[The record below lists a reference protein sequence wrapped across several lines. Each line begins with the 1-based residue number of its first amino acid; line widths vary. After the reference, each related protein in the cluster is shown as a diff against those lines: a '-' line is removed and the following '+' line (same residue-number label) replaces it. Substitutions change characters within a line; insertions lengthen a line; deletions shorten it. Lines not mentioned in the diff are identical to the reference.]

1 LIDRPDIV
9 MRFYADKVREVH
21 KDLID
26 RKIFGKQLGYAES
39 MEFQKRGGPHFH
51 RVMATDIPAIP
62 EIIEGY
68 ILAHIP
74 PLPDKEDRS
83 PRAEG
88 LRRLREL
95 VIRHQLHDCKPDYCG
110 KKNKNGKCSKFFP
123 YDYSDKTILYDD
135 QPAVHY
141 RPSPEDG
148 GEKVLI
154 PKGGVLTEYTNAHVT
169 PYNPF
174 ILMKYETHHNLAFC
188 YGEKTNMKYTMKYPL
203 KGPTFQYIQVQGDM
217 VDIDEPAHYAQMY
230 YRSANEA
237 YARIHTMPYVRLSNT
252 VYEMEI
258 HLPGHQ
264 NVVFKQSQAAQVA
277 AGLPKNLPKTM
288 LTEYWSQWKEGKSW
302 QCINKKWTFVDDAS
316 IKDTLYEHMPEN
328 YWYDKKVRIWKKR
341 ILNKDVIG
349 LIYPRPSP
357 RDQER
362 FALYIL
368 LRHFPGDPEALKDV
382 NGVQCTTF
390 VEAARLRGLLS
401 DDSVWERTLEEAS
414 HFSNPSGM
422 RYLFVQV
429 LVFGNPSNARE
440 LWERFVDHMF
450 KPVVGNDPDGVER
463 NRRIDRALAIIEQQL
478 SDYGM
483 TNQQFGLDS
492 PSPGMRLD
500 VDTALDNFFFGDKD
514 EDDFASGNKPT
525 IKLNDDQENVWT
537 TVQNALQRTSSNT
550 IFVTGDGGTGKTYL
564 FNAIISRLRDMRIR
578 VIASAYTGCAAT
590 LLTGG
595 ATVHSVFRFGINIDE
610 NYTPSVSM
618 QSFHGKRISD
628 SQVIIIDEVSMLPK
642 HMLEA
647 IDRVCKQMCPQ
658 NMNHLP
664 FGGKVIILSGDFKQS
679 LPVVAGGG
687 MRDQVNAC
695 IQTSQL
701 WPLFRNNIITLNI
714 NMRQGQNEIQFTD
727 WLRRIGNGDFNKEVE
742 IESRNLVGSRQE
754 LMNFISDNGQALS
767 NPKELIHRLI
777 LAPHNDTVNV
787 INEDMLKL
795 IKTKERIYFS
805 TDESNVE
812 MPMDFDECDNDVEA
826 LNLLNPPSIPPHRLH
841 LKEGCIVIL
850 LKNLGV
856 SRGLVNGTRMI
867 VKELGD
873 DILKVEVVTGSVAGS
888 GNIIC
893 LSRVWCDYEDNR
905 PDGVKFRRLQFPV
918 RLAYAMTIM
927 KAQGQTATRV
937 GLDLT
942 HQVFGHGN
950 LYTALSRVRTGDM
963 FKVFAPHVNQKD
975 KTKNKMIKNVVADGL
990 EFF

>member
-1 LIDRPDIV
+1 
-9 MRFYADKVREVH
+9 
-21 KDLID
+21 
-26 RKIFGKQLGYAES
+26 
-39 MEFQKRGGPHFH
+39 
-51 RVMATDIPAIP
+51 
-62 EIIEGY
+62 
-68 ILAHIP
+68 
-74 PLPDKEDRS
+74 
-83 PRAEG
+83 
-88 LRRLREL
+88 
-95 VIRHQLHDCKPDYCG
+95 
-110 KKNKNGKCSKFFP
+110 
-123 YDYSDKTILYDD
+123 
-135 QPAVHY
+135 
-141 RPSPEDG
+141 
-148 GEKVLI
+148 
-154 PKGGVLTEYTNAHVT
+154 
-169 PYNPF
+169 
-174 ILMKYETHHNLAFC
+174 
-188 YGEKTNMKYTMKYPL
+188 
-203 KGPTFQYIQVQGDM
+203 
-217 VDIDEPAHYAQMY
+217 
-230 YRSANEA
+230 
-237 YARIHTMPYVRLSNT
+237 
-252 VYEMEI
+252 
-258 HLPGHQ
+258 
-264 NVVFKQSQAAQVA
+264 
-277 AGLPKNLPKTM
+277 
-288 LTEYWSQWKEGKSW
+288 
-302 QCINKKWTFVDDAS
+302 
-316 IKDTLYEHMPEN
+316 
-328 YWYDKKVRIWKKR
+328 
-341 ILNKDVIG
+341 
-349 LIYPRPSP
+349 
-357 RDQER
+357 
-362 FALYIL
+362 
-368 LRHFPGDPEALKDV
+368 
-382 NGVQCTTF
+382 
-390 VEAARLRGLLS
+390 
-401 DDSVWERTLEEAS
+401 
-414 HFSNPSGM
+414 M

-905 PDGVKFRRLQFPV
+905 PDGVKSSTPDRPPRGRTPV
-918 RLAYAMTIM
+918 TPAIKAVVSHAAEANYNSHNTIM
-927 KAQGQTATRV
+927 VSKWS
-937 GLDLT
+937 T
-942 HQVFGHGN
+942 HKCPTCGTWSNGIACAEHESAITITLLLVPIMQN
-950 LYTALSRVRTGDM
+950 TL
-963 FKVFAPHVNQKD
+963 APHNKAEEWRYVFLLTAAVLTISNLAFCLMCSAEPAHWTTDEFSRNASRSKIHTIEESIDQNGQS
-975 KTKNKMIKNVVADGL
+975 KTDFL
-990 EFF
+990 FR